1 MRGGDGGEE
10 DLCAAVRGPPL
21 SFPGGD
27 SPSLG
32 HEPQDDPPSPS
43 FIAKAWSLQPFQ
55 EFQSPRLK
63 EFSQTEQPLAVT
75 QPNPEPPSPS
85 SPSEHI

>member
-1 MRGGDGGEE
+1 MLLSGGHLLVSQE
-10 DLCAAVRGPPL
+10 A
-21 SFPGGD
+21 D

-32 HEPQDDPPSPS
+32 REPQDDPTPLPPN
-43 FIAKAWSLQPFQ
+43 FIAQAWSLQPFQ

-75 QPNPEPPSPS
+75 QPNPEPPSTS
-85 SPSEHI
+85 SLSAHI

>member
-1 MRGGDGGEE
+1 MGVRRTYVLLSGGHLLASQE
-10 DLCAAVRGPPL
+10 A
-21 SFPGGD
+21 D

-32 HEPQDDPPSPS
+32 HEPQDDPHSPS
-43 FIAKAWSLQPFQ
+43 FIAQAWSLQPFQ

-75 QPNPEPPSPS
+75 QPNPEPSFPS